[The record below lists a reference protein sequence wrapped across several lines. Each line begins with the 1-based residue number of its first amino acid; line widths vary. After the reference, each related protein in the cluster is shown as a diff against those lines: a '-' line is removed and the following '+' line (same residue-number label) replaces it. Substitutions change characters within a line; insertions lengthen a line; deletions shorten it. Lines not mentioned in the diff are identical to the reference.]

1 LQRSNSGAVAAAPRA
16 MARLAGRPALGLGFA
31 TWGRNFM
38 RIYKARDYGDMS
50 RKAANILSAQVILKP
65 NSVLGLAT
73 GQSPLG
79 VYRQLIEWYDKGDID
94 FSEVTTVN
102 LDEYIGLPPDSPQSY
117 QYFMRENFFSRVNLK
132 DENIHIPDGLQID
145 ALAECARYDAVIR
158 RVGGIDMQ
166 LLGIGHNGHIGFNE
180 PGAAFEKETHLI
192 ALSERTKKANSRF
205 FKDGGEVPEYAYTM
219 GIRSIMQAR
228 GILVVV
234 FGEDKAEIVKRA
246 FRDEVTPLVPASV
259 LQLHNN
265 VALVGD
271 EAALSRID
279 ARGAGWLSV

>member
-1 LQRSNSGAVAAAPRA
+1 
-16 MARLAGRPALGLGFA
+16 
-31 TWGRNFM
+31 M

-79 VYRQLIEWYDKGDID
+79 VYRQLIEWYAKGDID
-94 FSEVTTVN
+94 FSEVTTIN

-117 QYFMRENFFSRVNLK
+117 QHFMRENFFSRVNIK
-132 DENIHIPDGLQID
+132 DVNIHIPDGLQID
-145 ALAECARYDAVIR
+145 ALGECARYDAVIR
-158 RVGGIDMQ
+158 GVGGIDMQ

-180 PGAAFEKETHLI
+180 PGAAFEKGTHLI

-205 FKDGGEVPEYAYTM
+205 FKSEGEVPEYAYTM

-246 FRDEVTPLVPASV
+246 FCGEVTPLVPASV

-265 VALVGD
+265 VTLVGD
-271 EAALSRID
+271 EAALSQMGD
-279 ARGAGWLSV
+279 GGDGNEGSAESAELAYTDEHLNLP